1 MADHLSDE
9 DPEPSERFPAGPL
22 FVPVRPGHAA
32 CAARLFRT
40 PLGDRTA
47 VGFTSQRQLTATLGP
62 DQPWIRLAEPAL
74 RSLAAPLGVTTV
86 TVDPQF
92 CAPAPTAPAPNASTA
107 REHSRHSGPRFR
119 EGAWDPQAVGALR
132 ATGAAALISAL
143 TMWIG

>member
-92 CAPAPTAPAPNASTA
+92 CAPAPTAPAPTASAA
-107 REHSRHSGPRFR
+107 REHARHSGPRFR